1 MAKKKRNKIEL
12 DFNKFINAEYDYR
25 HENGVVER
33 YLKIHIDDGDFI
45 ISTDEDLE
53 LILTSPTN
61 QKTDSQK
68 THQSKNLKP
77 EHPTHESALREPLA
91 LAP

>member
-61 QKTDSQK
+61 QKT
-68 THQSKNLKP
+68 
-77 EHPTHESALREPLA
+77 
-91 LAP
+91 